1 MTCKVIKQITIQ
13 TLYEENSQASHSFL
27 LQFPLMF
34 FVCVYWLFT
43 HDKYG
48 IWLLPQNWSTFNH
61 VFVNAKCGQDL
72 EKGLAYKRFN
82 LWQIHLNSNLMQ
94 FPCPNAHKLQFHANT
109 PYPDHTIHEH
119 MHISP
124 LDDTK

>member
-1 MTCKVIKQITIQ
+1 VTCKVIKQTIIQ

-27 LQFPLMF
+27 LQLPLMF
-34 FVCVYWLFT
+34 FVCVHWPFN

-48 IWLLPQNWSTFNH
+48 IRLLPQNWSMFNH

-72 EKGLAYKRFN
+72 KKELAYKRFN
-82 LWQIHLNSNLMQ
+82 LCQIHLNSNLMQ
-94 FPCPNAHKLQFHANT
+94 FPCPNAHKFHFHENT
-109 PYPDHTIHEH
+109 TYLDHKIHDH

-124 LDDTK
+124 SDNTR